1 MKPSLQIDITF
12 EQILAL
18 VRQLP
23 KQQKIKL
30 TKELEKEGIA
40 TKLARLLKVFRTNE
54 LSLDVINDEIEIVR
68 QQNYERQKH

>member
-68 QQNYERQKH
+68 QQNYERQKQ